1 MKFWIAF
8 GLVGQAMFFF
18 RFLIQWI
25 ASERKK
31 QSVIPVSFWFFSII
45 GGVILLI
52 YSIKRRDPV
61 FIIGQ
66 STGTLIYIRNLIL
79 IYRKREEIPNAA
91 R

>member
-1 MKFWIAF
+1 
-8 GLVGQAMFFF
+8 
-18 RFLIQWI
+18 
-25 ASERKK
+25 
-31 QSVIPVSFWFFSII
+31 
-45 GGVILLI
+45 VILLI